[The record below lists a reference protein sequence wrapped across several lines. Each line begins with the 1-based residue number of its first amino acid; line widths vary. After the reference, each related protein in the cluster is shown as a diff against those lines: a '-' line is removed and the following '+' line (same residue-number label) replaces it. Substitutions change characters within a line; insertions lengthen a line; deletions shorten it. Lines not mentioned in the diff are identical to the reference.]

1 MQLLGIFYEKMQK
14 FEISPNLVT
23 LLVTKLLQM
32 HSALNR
38 QDFRQKSLE
47 EKIAK
52 KCKKKL
58 LALLVLQIFPAR

>member
-52 KCKKKL
+52 KCKKSC
-58 LALLVLQIFPAR
+58 